1 MMKKIRL
8 PLLSLLLLC
17 FAAPSQ
23 AFEFTVLHTNDVHS
37 MYGGTTEKGTA
48 CYAAQ
53 CAGGSGGS
61 VRLKQA
67 VDTVR
72 AAEPNVVLLDAGD
85 EFQGTL
91 FYTQFKGDM
100 AAEVLDAL
108 DYTAFT
114 PGNHEFDDGCGEFRR
129 FAERTHV
136 PVLAANLTLPPVPGG
151 KPLTRP
157 WIVVERQ
164 GRKIG
169 IVGLVNGETP
179 SLASPCKEAVFGPA
193 ETALREAVASL
204 RAQGVNII
212 IALTHLGLNVD
223 CELAG
228 RVDGVDVF
236 VGGHTHSLLSNTN
249 PKAVGPYPIVK
260 HSPSGEPVL
269 VVTAA
274 SSCKLLGHIAIDF
287 NDAGIA
293 QRWNG
298 EPIVLDGRN
307 VTVPPDA
314 KLSAR
319 LDSYAAQLRS
329 LIGQPVGKILLAGDT
344 SGRQVDLEE
353 DAHLCRVQEC
363 PSGDVLMDSLL
374 WGARDTGAT
383 VALSVGGT
391 VRSPLH
397 TGVVTM
403 GDLLTTMP
411 FDNTLVVG
419 DLTGKQLL
427 GALEHG
433 ASGYENGAGRFLQV
447 AGLTYSV
454 EPAKPVGQRVSAV
467 SVRTKAG
474 GWEPLRPEAVYRVA
488 TVDYAAEG
496 GDGFAAFKKIKWQY
510 TGRAHIECLRDYI
523 AKAPVEVRSGGR
535 IKVLR

>member
-1 MMKKIRL
+1 MKKIRL
-8 PLLSLLLLC
+8 PLLALLLLC
-17 FAAPSQ
+17 LATPSQ
-23 AFEFTVLHTNDVHS
+23 AFELTVLHTNDVHS

-53 CAGGSGGS
+53 CAGGTGGS

-72 AAEPNVVLLDAGD
+72 AAEKNVMLLDAGD

-91 FYTQFKGDM
+91 FYTKFKGDV
-100 AAEVLDAL
+100 AAEILDTL
-108 DYTAFT
+108 NYTAFT

-136 PVLAANLTLPPVPGG
+136 PVLAANLNLPTVSGG
-151 KPLTRP
+151 KPLTQP
-157 WIVVERQ
+157 WVVVERQ

-169 IVGLVNGETP
+169 IVGLVNEETP
-179 SLASPCKEAVFGPA
+179 SLASPCKEAVFGSA
-193 ETALREAVASL
+193 EKALREAVAAL
-204 RAQGVNII
+204 KAQGVDII

-223 CELAG
+223 CDLAG

-260 HSPSGEPVL
+260 RSPSGEPVL

-274 SSCKLLGHIAIDF
+274 SSCKLLGRIQIDF
-287 NDAGIA
+287 DDAGVA
-293 QRWNG
+293 RRWNG
-298 EPIVLDGRN
+298 DPIVLDGRN

-319 LDSYAAQLRS
+319 LDSYATQLRS
-329 LIGQPVGKILLAGDT
+329 LIGQPVGKILFAGET
-344 SGRQVDLEE
+344 GGQQVDLEE

-363 PSGDVLMDSLL
+363 LSGDILVDSLL
-374 WGARDTGAT
+374 WGAGDTGAT
-383 VALSVGGT
+383 IALSVGGT

-397 TGVVTM
+397 TGVVTV
-403 GDLLTTMP
+403 GDLLTAMP

-419 DLTGKQLL
+419 NLSGKQLVE
-427 GALEHG
+427 ALEHG

-447 AGLTYSV
+447 AGLMYSV
-454 EPAKPVGQRVSAV
+454 EPAKPVGQRISAV

-488 TVDYAAEG
+488 TVDYVAEG
-496 GDGFAAFKKIKWQY
+496 GDGFAAFKNIKWQY
-510 TGRAHIECLRDYI
+510 TGRAHSEYLRDYI
-523 AKAPVEVRSGGR
+523 AKVPVEIKPEGR
-535 IKVLR
+535 ITVIR

>member
-1 MMKKIRL
+1 MTPLHFHKYHGLGNDYLVCHRAVADQLSNEHIRILCHRHYGVGSDGLLIDSGDRTHPTLRIINPDGSEAEKSGNGLRIYARYLFDIGRVGHEPFLVHTAGGDVYCTVERDFHQISVDMGRANFNPAALPALVNLPEAVNYPL
-8 PLLSLLLLC
+8 PLADETLS
-17 FAAPSQ
+17 
-23 AFEFTVLHTNDVHS
+23 
-37 MYGGTTEKGTA
+37 
-48 CYAAQ
+48 
-53 CAGGSGGS
+53 
-61 VRLKQA
+61 
-67 VDTVR
+67 
-72 AAEPNVVLLDAGD
+72 VVLVS
-85 EFQGTL
+85 
-91 FYTQFKGDM
+91 M
-100 AAEVLDAL
+100 
-108 DYTAFT
+108 
-114 PGNHEFDDGCGEFRR
+114 GNPHC
-129 FAERTHV
+129 
-136 PVLAANLTLPPVPGG
+136 
-151 KPLTRP
+151 
-157 WIVVERQ
+157 VVFC
-164 GRKIG
+164 
-169 IVGLVNGETP
+169 
-179 SLASPCKEAVFGPA
+179 S
-193 ETALREAVASL
+193 
-204 RAQGVNII
+204 
-212 IALTHLGLNVD
+212 
-223 CELAG
+223 

-287 NDAGIA
+287 NDAGTA

-403 GDLLTTMP
+403 GDLLATMP

-535 IKVLR
+535 ITVLR

>member
-1 MMKKIRL
+1 MKKIRL

-23 AFEFTVLHTNDVHS
+23 AFELTVLHTNDVHS

-91 FYTQFKGDM
+91 FYTQFKGDV

-129 FAERTHV
+129 FVERTHV
-136 PVLAANLTLPPVPGG
+136 PVLAVNLTLPPVPGG

-157 WIVVERQ
+157 WTVVERQ

-169 IVGLVNGETP
+169 IVGLVNEETP

-193 ETALREAVASL
+193 ETALREAVVSL
-204 RAQGVNII
+204 RAQGVNIV

-403 GDLLTTMP
+403 GDLLATMP

-535 IKVLR
+535 ITVLR

>member
-1 MMKKIRL
+1 MKKIRL

-17 FAAPSQ
+17 FTAPSQ
-23 AFEFTVLHTNDVHS
+23 AFELTVLHTNDVHS

-91 FYTQFKGDM
+91 FYTQFKGDV
-100 AAEVLDAL
+100 A
-108 DYTAFT
+108 
-114 PGNHEFDDGCGEFRR
+114 
-129 FAERTHV
+129 HV
-136 PVLAANLTLPPVPGG
+136 PVLAVNLTLPPVPGG

-169 IVGLVNGETP
+169 IVGLVNEETP

-204 RAQGVNII
+204 RAQGVNIV

-535 IKVLR
+535 ITVLR

>member
-17 FAAPSQ
+17 FAVPSQ
-23 AFEFTVLHTNDVHS
+23 AFELTVLHTNDVHS

-91 FYTQFKGDM
+91 FYTQFKGDV

-151 KPLTRP
+151 T
-157 WIVVERQ
+157 
-164 GRKIG
+164 
-169 IVGLVNGETP
+169 
-179 SLASPCKEAVFGPA
+179 
-193 ETALREAVASL
+193 SL

-274 SSCKLLGHIAIDF
+274 SSCKLLGHIAIGF

-447 AGLTYSV
+447 AGLTYLV

>member
-1 MMKKIRL
+1 MNYVITRAGYRIGFF
-8 PLLSLLLLC
+8 SL
-17 FAAPSQ
+17 ADA
-23 AFEFTVLHTNDVHS
+23 
-37 MYGGTTEKGTA
+37 
-48 CYAAQ
+48 
-53 CAGGSGGS
+53 
-61 VRLKQA
+61 
-67 VDTVR
+67 DTV
-72 AAEPNVVLLDAGD
+72 N
-85 EFQGTL
+85 
-91 FYTQFKGDM
+91 
-100 AAEVLDAL
+100 
-108 DYTAFT
+108 
-114 PGNHEFDDGCGEFRR
+114 N
-129 FAERTHV
+129 
-136 PVLAANLTLPPVPGG
+136 
-151 KPLTRP
+151 
-157 WIVVERQ
+157 
-164 GRKIG
+164 KIS
-169 IVGLVNGETP
+169 LVNEETP

-204 RAQGVNII
+204 RAQGVNIV

-314 KLSAR
+314 KLSAQ

-403 GDLLTTMP
+403 GDLLATMP

-535 IKVLR
+535 ITVLR

>member
-1 MMKKIRL
+1 MLI
-8 PLLSLLLLC
+8 
-17 FAAPSQ
+17 
-23 AFEFTVLHTNDVHS
+23 
-37 MYGGTTEKGTA
+37 
-48 CYAAQ
+48 
-53 CAGGSGGS
+53 
-61 VRLKQA
+61 
-67 VDTVR
+67 
-72 AAEPNVVLLDAGD
+72 
-85 EFQGTL
+85 
-91 FYTQFKGDM
+91 
-100 AAEVLDAL
+100 
-108 DYTAFT
+108 
-114 PGNHEFDDGCGEFRR
+114 
-129 FAERTHV
+129 
-136 PVLAANLTLPPVPGG
+136 
-151 KPLTRP
+151 
-157 WIVVERQ
+157 
-164 GRKIG
+164 
-169 IVGLVNGETP
+169 
-179 SLASPCKEAVFGPA
+179 
-193 ETALREAVASL
+193 
-204 RAQGVNII
+204 
-212 IALTHLGLNVD
+212 
-223 CELAG
+223 AG

-287 NDAGIA
+287 NDAGTA

-403 GDLLTTMP
+403 GDLLATMP

-535 IKVLR
+535 ITVLR

>member
-1 MMKKIRL
+1 MKKIRL
-8 PLLSLLLLC
+8 LLPALLVLC
-17 FAAPSQ
+17 LATPSQ
-23 AFEFTVLHTNDVHS
+23 AFELTVLHTNDVHS
-37 MYGGTTEKGTA
+37 MYGGATEKGTA

-53 CAGGSGGS
+53 CAGGTGGS

-72 AAEPNVVLLDAGD
+72 AAENNVVLLDAGD

-91 FYTQFKGDM
+91 FYTKFKGDV

-108 DYTAFT
+108 NYTAFT

-129 FAERTHV
+129 FAERMHV
-136 PVLAANLTLPPVPGG
+136 PVLAANLTLPAASGG
-151 KPLTRP
+151 KPLTQP

-169 IVGLVNGETP
+169 IVGLVNEETP
-179 SLASPCKEAVFGPA
+179 SLASPCKEAVFSSA
-193 ETALREAVASL
+193 EKALREAVAAL
-204 RAQGVNII
+204 KAKGVDII

-223 CELAG
+223 CDLAG

-260 HSPSGEPVL
+260 RSPSGEPVL

-274 SSCKLLGHIAIDF
+274 SSCKLLGRIRIDF
-287 NDAGIA
+287 DDAGVA
-293 QRWNG
+293 RRWNG

-307 VTVPPDA
+307 VSAPPDA
-314 KLSAR
+314 KLAAR
-319 LDSYAAQLRS
+319 LERYGAQLQS
-329 LIGQPVGKILLAGDT
+329 FIGQPVGKILLAGKAP
-344 SGRQVDLEE
+344 GHEANLEE
-353 DAHLCRVQEC
+353 DAHLCRVEEC
-363 PSGDVLMDSLL
+363 LTGDIVVDALL

-383 VALSVGGT
+383 AAFSVGGS

-397 TGVVTM
+397 TGVVTV
-403 GDLLTTMP
+403 GDLLTAMP

-419 DLTGKQLL
+419 DLTGKQVLE
-427 GALEHG
+427 ALEHG
-433 ASGYENGAGRFLQV
+433 ASGYADGAGRFLQV
-447 AGLTYSV
+447 AGIAYSV
-454 EPAKPVGQRVSAV
+454 EPAKPVGQRISAV

-474 GWEPLRPEAVYRVA
+474 AWEPLRPEAVYRVA

-496 GDGFAAFKKIKWQY
+496 GDGFTAFKNIKWQY
-510 TGRAHIECLRDYI
+510 TGRAHSECLRDYI
-523 AKAPVEVRSGGR
+523 AKAPVEIKPGGR
-535 IKVLR
+535 ITVIR

>member
-23 AFEFTVLHTNDVHS
+23 AFELTVLHTNDVHS

-91 FYTQFKGDM
+91 FYTQFKGDV

-129 FAERTHV
+129 FVERTHV
-136 PVLAANLTLPPVPGG
+136 PYCRQPDASARTRG

-169 IVGLVNGETP
+169 IVGLVNEETP

-204 RAQGVNII
+204 RAQGVNIV

-307 VTVPPDA
+307 VTVPPMR
-314 KLSAR
+314 SAR

-329 LIGQPVGKILLAGDT
+329 LIGQPVGKIPAGDT
-344 SGRQVDLEE
+344 SGRQVDLRKTPIS
-353 DAHLCRVQEC
+353 AACRNVRPATSSWTPC
-363 PSGDVLMDSLL
+363 SG
-374 WGARDTGAT
+374 
-383 VALSVGGT
+383 
-391 VRSPLH
+391 
-397 TGVVTM
+397 
-403 GDLLTTMP
+403 
-411 FDNTLVVG
+411 
-419 DLTGKQLL
+419 
-427 GALEHG
+427 EHG
-433 ASGYENGAGRFLQV
+433 YWRDRRLVRGRHCAL
-447 AGLTYSV
+447 
-454 EPAKPVGQRVSAV
+454 PSA
-467 SVRTKAG
+467 
-474 GWEPLRPEAVYRVA
+474 YRR
-488 TVDYAAEG
+488 G
-496 GDGFAAFKKIKWQY
+496 HDG
-510 TGRAHIECLRDYI
+510 
-523 AKAPVEVRSGGR
+523 
-535 IKVLR
+535 

>member
-1 MMKKIRL
+1 MKKIRL

-17 FAAPSQ
+17 FAASSQ
-23 AFEFTVLHTNDVHS
+23 AFELTVLHTNDVHS

-91 FYTQFKGDM
+91 FYTQFKGDV

-129 FAERTHV
+129 FVERTHV

-169 IVGLVNGETP
+169 IVGLANEETP

-204 RAQGVNII
+204 RAQGVNIV

-274 SSCKLLGHIAIDF
+274 SSCKLLGHIAIGF

-403 GDLLTTMP
+403 GDLLATMP

-535 IKVLR
+535 ITVLR